1 LAQHHQADVVIVGA
15 GLAGGLVAAQ
25 LAQAGAKV
33 LVLEAGPTRSRA
45 EAHQTFLAAP
55 ADQKGLPEV
64 PYPEVPYAPRPS
76 SADPHHYLI
85 QQGPDLFLST
95 YERQVGG
102 TTWHWLG
109 TAFRLLPNDF
119 RLRTTYGVGADW
131 PLAYDD
137 LASWYDLAE
146 KELGVAGDDSE
157 DLGVQRDAPYP
168 LPPNPKSYL
177 DQQVARAVAGRGL
190 TVTTT
195 PAARNSRLYDNR
207 PPCCGNHLCIPLCPI
222 HAKYDA
228 TVHTAKAQHSGA
240 QVLDQAVAFAVDV
253 DAAGK
258 VSGIRFKR
266 PDGTQEQATG
276 TVYVI
281 AAHAIETPKLL
292 LMSRTAALPNGVA
305 NASGQV
311 GRNLMDYPTLL
322 SWALT
327 RDPVYPYRGPLS
339 TSGIENL
346 RDGDFRRT
354 RGAFRIEIG
363 NDGWSWPV
371 GDMTQI
377 AADLITKEGLLGP
390 PLMQALNEQAARHIR
405 FASLVEQLPDPD
417 NRVTV
422 ALDQPDAIGIPRPV
436 IHYKVDQY
444 TLDGM
449 AAARQTHQQVYAAL
463 GATQVQFQ
471 NGYEGAGHIMGT
483 YRMGADPRTSVVDAD
498 QRSHDHANLFLLGSG
513 VFPSVGCSNPS
524 LTIAALALRA
534 AATIQRD
541 LGR

>member
-1 LAQHHQADVVIVGA
+1 MQQEYQADVVIVGA

-25 LAQAGAKV
+25 LARAGARV
-33 LVLEAGPTRSRA
+33 LVLEAGPTRNRG
-45 EAHQTFLAAP
+45 EALQTFFAAP
-55 ADQKGLPEV
+55 DDQKGLPEV

-76 SADPHHYLI
+76 TADPKHYLI

-109 TAFRLLPNDF
+109 TCLRLLPNDF
-119 RLRTTYGVGADW
+119 RLGSTYGVGVDW
-131 PLAYDD
+131 PLSYDD
-137 LASWYDLAE
+137 LAPWYDQAE
-146 KELGVAGDDSE
+146 RELGVAGDNGE
-157 DLGVQRDAPYP
+157 DLGVRRGTPYP

-177 DQQVARAVAGRGL
+177 DQQVAQAVAGLGL
-190 TVTTT
+190 VVTTT
-195 PAARNSRLYDNR
+195 PAARNSQAHDNR
-207 PPCCGNHLCIPLCPI
+207 PACCGNHLCIPLCPI
-222 HAKYDA
+222 QAKYDA
-228 TVHTAKAQHSGA
+228 TVHVAKAQQGGA
-240 QVLDQAVAFAVDV
+240 QILDQSVASAVEVDT
-253 DAAGK
+253 AGR

-266 PDGTQEQATG
+266 PDSTEQRATG
-276 TVYVI
+276 RVYVI

-305 NASGQV
+305 NASDQV
-311 GRNLMDYPTLL
+311 GRNLMDHPTLL
-322 SWALT
+322 SYALT
-327 RDPVYPYRGPLS
+327 KDPVYPYRGPLS
-339 TSGIENL
+339 TSGIETL
-346 RDGDFRRT
+346 RDGDFRRG

-377 AADLITKEGLLGP
+377 AADLIAKQGLLGP
-390 PLMQALNEQAARHIR
+390 PLVQALNDQASRHIR

-422 ALDQPDAIGIPRPV
+422 AFDQPDAIGIPRPV
-436 IHYKVDQY
+436 IQYKVGQY

-449 AAARQTHQQVYAAL
+449 AAARQTHQQIYDAM
-463 GATQVQFQ
+463 GATQVQFMDGFQ
-471 NGYEGAGHIMGT
+471 GAGHVMGT
-483 YRMGADPRTSVVDAD
+483 YRMGADPGSSVVDAD
-498 QRSHDHANLFLLGSG
+498 QRSHDHVNLFLLGSG

>member
-1 LAQHHQADVVIVGA
+1 LAQQYQADVVIVGA
-15 GLAGGLVAAQ
+15 GLAGALVAAQ

-33 LVLEAGPTRSRA
+33 LVLEAGPTRNRA
-45 EAHQTFLAAP
+45 EAHQVFLNAP
-55 ADQKGLPEV
+55 ANEKSLPET
-64 PYPEVPYAPRPS
+64 PYPETPYAPRPS

-85 QQGPDLFLST
+85 QQGPDMFLST

-119 RLRTTYGVGADW
+119 RLQTAYGIGVDW
-131 PLAYDD
+131 PLGYDD
-137 LASWYDLAE
+137 LASWYDQAE
-146 KELGVAGDDSE
+146 KELGVAGDNAE
-157 DLGVQRDAPYP
+157 DLGVQRGTPYP

-177 DQQVARAVAGRGL
+177 DQQVLRAVAGRGL

-195 PAARNSRLYDNR
+195 PAARNSQLYDAR
-207 PPCCGNHLCIPLCPI
+207 PPCCGNHLCIPICPI

-228 TVHTAKAQHSGA
+228 TAHTAKAQQSGA
-240 QVLDQAVAFAVDV
+240 QILDQAIAYAVDV
-253 DAAGK
+253 DPAGK

-266 PDGTQEQATG
+266 PDGTQDQATG
-276 TVYVI
+276 TVYVL

-305 NASGQV
+305 NTSDQV
-311 GRNLMDYPTLL
+311 GRNLMDHPTLL

-377 AADLITKEGLLGP
+377 AADLITKQGLLGA
-390 PLMQALNEQAARHIR
+390 PLAQTLNDQASRHIR
-405 FASLVEQLPDPD
+405 FASLVEQLPDPA

-422 ALDQPDAIGIPRPV
+422 GFDQPDAIGIPRPV
-436 IHYKVDQY
+436 IQYKVGPY

-449 AAARQTHQQVYAAL
+449 AAARQTHQQLYDAL
-463 GATQVQFQ
+463 GATQVQFMDGFQ
-471 NGYEGAGHIMGT
+471 GAGHIMGT
-483 YRMGADPRTSVVDAD
+483 YRMGADPKTSVVDAD